1 MDAKYDARYRGASGG
16 GDADRAQRI
25 RRSVCKIHFHGRAY
39 DFDQPYNK
47 HLTAGASK
55 GTGFVLDAFPR
66 EHERTFVVTA
76 YHVVDNASRILC
88 EFADLNGKKIEATL
102 VAYSVHL
109 DVALLRLDAA
119 ELGELVPLPSGD
131 SDALQPTDVVLAA
144 GFALGHDYQITSG
157 TVSGRSATQVQVD
170 CAVNGGNSGGP
181 LLDEAHRVVGV
192 VVAGYD
198 PGVAQNINFV
208 APIVET
214 VQCLTWATTHGATAV
229 PERSLN
235 VTIVPSAEAL
245 YRDAALCVNGCP
257 HGGYV
262 TQVHPDSALY
272 AAGLRRRDIVC
283 EIDGHALD
291 LKGKINVGWWGVD
304 RLEAVTLLERKFV
317 GATLDVSYWSSS
329 ACKVITKTVQVE
341 ENRNVYR
348 TIDPL
353 VTPPEYS
360 VYGGL
365 VVQPLLRN
373 HTQMAHAYRHLFRQ
387 PQVRE
392 RSLIVITFVRPESPF
407 TSMETVREGDI
418 VTYVNDRPIES
429 IADYVDEWDRWAASD
444 EAYVTLALYDGNVAV
459 ATREAL
465 RASEEVTR
473 DATGQEPLRLQPVL
487 VD

>member
-1 MDAKYDARYRGASGG
+1 MDAKYGRSSGG
-16 GDADRAQRI
+16 GSEREGGDAESQRI
-25 RRSVCKIHFHGRAY
+25 RRSICKIHFHGKAY

-55 GTGFVLDAFPR
+55 GTGFVLDAFPS
-66 EHERTFVVTA
+66 EGGRTFVVTA

-88 EFADLNGKKIEATL
+88 EFASLHGTKVEATL

-119 ELGELVPLPSGD
+119 GLDEFVPLPSGD
-131 SDALQPTDVVLAA
+131 SDALQPTDAVLAA

-214 VQCLTWATTHGATAV
+214 VRCLTWATTEGVTSV
-229 PERSLN
+229 PERSFN
-235 VTIVPSAEAL
+235 ATIVPSAEAL
-245 YRDAALCVNGCP
+245 YRDAASCANGCP

-262 TQVHPDSALY
+262 TQVHPASALY
-272 AAGLRRRDIVC
+272 AAGLRRRDVLC
-283 EIDGHALD
+283 EVDGHALD
-291 LKGKINVGWWGVD
+291 LKGKIDVGWWGVD
-304 RLEAVTLLERKFV
+304 RLEAATLLERKFV
-317 GATLDVSYWSSS
+317 GETLDVTYWSHGGCEMVS
-329 ACKVITKTVQVE
+329 ATVDVE
-341 ENRNVYR
+341 PNRNVFR
-348 TIDPL
+348 TVDPL
-353 VTPPEYS
+353 ETPPEYS
-360 VYGGL
+360 VHGGL
-365 VVQPLLRN
+365 VVQPLLHN
-373 HTQMAHAYRHLFRQ
+373 HERMAHAYRHLFRQ

-392 RSLIVITFVRPESPF
+392 QSLLVITFVRPESPF

-418 VTYVNDRPIES
+418 VTYVNDRPLET
-429 IADYVDEWDRWAASD
+429 IADYVAEWERWAASD

-459 ATREAL
+459 ATRAAL
-465 RASEEVTR
+465 RESEAVT
-473 DATGQEPLRLQPVL
+473 AEETGRAPLEL
-487 VD
+487 VAG